1 MACSEHVGLANFECC
16 RLDSDGVDDA
26 SSLDMPNLPTPTS
39 PLADLE
45 SLAGKM
51 DGRKG
56 KRGTKKCDVTSSDVP
71 VGRRGRKK
79 KLIYG
84 LSF

>member
-56 KRGTKKCDVTSSDVP
+56 KRGTKKFDVTSSDVP